1 MGDILKGRIP
11 NKLVP
16 LKHKVDGR
24 WVDLGLGTISPIRDD
39 AGNVQLRIFTRLD
52 EPQYKI
58 SPYKELFTDKEI
70 ERLETDGHLGSTK
83 KMKDFTSGRECEC
96 YVSVH
101 EATNRLTTLP
111 VDALTLPTRIYGKE
125 IGDDIEALRSGKEI
139 FIEDI
144 HLKDGRVIS
153 GHARVDA
160 NRGDVVFRND
170 NNPHLRIHDTVFGVK
185 YRHPGETGQPR
196 GRLHSRH
203 ESRRQDDQH
212 RPSLQRHGPAPV
224 RQQRPQLPF
233 ASGRGE
239 PASAP
244 ARPPASSVASRRTTQ
259 RHENRLAVMKRHV
272 EENELPYFAATLTAY
287 LRESHP
293 ELLSD
298 KHFIAERSDHAAQT
312 YERAVRNGN
321 SVYEAL
327 ELSNAVLYQ
336 DLRFSKYDAIFEV
349 VSEWFPEVAARQ
361 RTAFCLKL
369 LPVCEEAF
377 EMYDLT
383 DDFES
388 SPSYKN
394 LLLELTGLIQTHI
407 ELHGIQ

>member
-16 LKHKVDGR
+16 LKHKMDGR

-58 SPYKELFTDKEI
+58 SPYKALFTD
-70 ERLETDGHLGSTK
+70 

-139 FIEDI
+139 FVEDI

-185 YRHPGETGQPR
+185 VSADIQAKLANHEVVFIPGMKVGGKTISTDLRYSDTGRPLFGNNARNYRSRLGEENPR
-196 GRLHSRH
+196 PRQRVRRRL
-203 ESRRQDDQH
+203 
-212 RPSLQRHGPAPV
+212 PSLPGAQPKG
-224 RQQRPQLPF
+224 
-233 ASGRGE
+233 
-239 PASAP
+239 
-244 ARPPASSVASRRTTQ
+244 
-259 RHENRLAVMKRHV
+259 MK
-272 EENELPYFAATLTAY
+272 
-287 LRESHP
+287 
-293 ELLSD
+293 
-298 KHFIAERSDHAAQT
+298 I
-312 YERAVRNGN
+312 G
-321 SVYEAL
+321 
-327 ELSNAVLYQ
+327 
-336 DLRFSKYDAIFEV
+336 
-349 VSEWFPEVAARQ
+349 
-361 RTAFCLKL
+361 
-369 LPVCEEAF
+369 
-377 EMYDLT
+377 
-383 DDFES
+383 
-388 SPSYKN
+388 
-394 LLLELTGLIQTHI
+394 
-407 ELHGIQ
+407 

>member
-70 ERLETDGHLGSTK
+70 ERLETDGHLGSIK

-125 IGDDIEALRSGKEI
+125 IGDDIKALRSGKEI
-139 FIEDI
+139 LVEDI
-144 HLKDGRVIS
+144 LLKDGRVIS

-170 NNPHLRIHDTVFGVK
+170 GSAMDNSSSAT
-185 YRHPGETGQPR
+185 
-196 GRLHSRH
+196 
-203 ESRRQDDQH
+203 
-212 RPSLQRHGPAPV
+212 PV
-224 RQQRPQLPF
+224 RRMPSSRP
-233 ASGRGE
+233 
-239 PASAP
+239 
-244 ARPPASSVASRRTTQ
+244 
-259 RHENRLAVMKRHV
+259 
-272 EENELPYFAATLTAY
+272 
-287 LRESHP
+287 
-293 ELLSD
+293 
-298 KHFIAERSDHAAQT
+298 
-312 YERAVRNGN
+312 
-321 SVYEAL
+321 
-327 ELSNAVLYQ
+327 
-336 DLRFSKYDAIFEV
+336 
-349 VSEWFPEVAARQ
+349 
-361 RTAFCLKL
+361 
-369 LPVCEEAF
+369 
-377 EMYDLT
+377 
-383 DDFES
+383 
-388 SPSYKN
+388 
-394 LLLELTGLIQTHI
+394 
-407 ELHGIQ
+407 

>member
-125 IGDDIEALRSGKEI
+125 IGDDIKALRSGKEI
-139 FIEDI
+139 LVEDI

-170 NNPHLRIHDTVFGVK
+170 NNPKLANHEVVFIPGMKVGGKTISTDLRYSDTGRPLFGNNARN
-185 YRHPGETGQPR
+185 YRSRLGEENPR
-196 GRLHSRH
+196 PRQRVRRRL
-203 ESRRQDDQH
+203 
-212 RPSLQRHGPAPV
+212 PSLPGAQPKG
-224 RQQRPQLPF
+224 
-233 ASGRGE
+233 
-239 PASAP
+239 
-244 ARPPASSVASRRTTQ
+244 
-259 RHENRLAVMKRHV
+259 MK
-272 EENELPYFAATLTAY
+272 
-287 LRESHP
+287 
-293 ELLSD
+293 
-298 KHFIAERSDHAAQT
+298 I
-312 YERAVRNGN
+312 G
-321 SVYEAL
+321 
-327 ELSNAVLYQ
+327 
-336 DLRFSKYDAIFEV
+336 
-349 VSEWFPEVAARQ
+349 
-361 RTAFCLKL
+361 
-369 LPVCEEAF
+369 
-377 EMYDLT
+377 
-383 DDFES
+383 
-388 SPSYKN
+388 
-394 LLLELTGLIQTHI
+394 
-407 ELHGIQ
+407 